1 MDRLTDIS
9 TVKTLLERHGFRFS
23 KALGQNF
30 LINPSVCPR
39 MADACGANGN
49 HGVLEIGPGI
59 GTLTRELCR
68 VAGKVV
74 SIELDER
81 LPALLAETMADFENF
96 TLVQG
101 DALKLDLN
109 KLLEEQFGDMPV
121 SVCANLPYYITSPLI
136 MHLLESR
143 LPIDSITVMVQK
155 EAAERLCAKQ
165 GSREAGAVTLAVQYY
180 AQAEVLFDVSRGSF
194 MPAPNVDSSVIR
206 LTRRREPPCNTKN
219 EKHMF
224 SLIRAA
230 FNQRRK
236 TITNS
241 LMGAGV
247 SKAQIAAACDT
258 CGISPTARA
267 EQLTLHDF
275 AALSNALECVL

>member
-1 MDRLTDIS
+1 MDKLTDIS
-9 TVKTLLERHGFRFS
+9 TVKMLLEKYGFRFS

-39 MADACGANGN
+39 MAEACGATAES
-49 HGVLEIGPGI
+49 GVLEVGPGI

-68 VAGKVV
+68 AAGKVV

-81 LPALLAETMADFENF
+81 LPALLAETMADFDNF
-96 TLVQG
+96 TLVEG

-109 KLLEEQFGDMPV
+109 ALIAEQFGDRPV

-136 MHLLESR
+136 MHFLESR
-143 LPIDSITVMVQK
+143 LPIESITVMVQK
-155 EAAERLCAKQ
+155 EAAARLCAKQ

-180 AQAEVLFDVSRGSF
+180 AEAEVLFDVSRGSF

-206 LTRRREPPCNTKN
+206 LTLRKEPPCDVKS
-219 EKHMF
+219 EKMLF
-224 SLIRAA
+224 SFIRAA

-236 TITNS
+236 TILNS

-247 SKAQIAAACDT
+247 TKAQIAAACDAA
-258 CGISPTARA
+258 GIPQTARA
-267 EQLTLHDF
+267 EQLTLADF
-275 AALSNALECVL
+275 AALVNEMA

>member
-1 MDRLTDIS
+1 MDKLTDIS
-9 TVKTLLERHGFRFS
+9 AVKALLEAHGFRFS

-39 MADACGANGN
+39 MAASCGADDQSGI
-49 HGVLEIGPGI
+49 LEIGPGI

-68 VAGKVV
+68 TAKNVV
-74 SIELDER
+74 SIELDDR
-81 LPALLAETMADFENF
+81 LPALLAKTMADFDNF

-109 KLLEEQFGDMPV
+109 ALIDEHFGDMPV
-121 SVCANLPYYITSPLI
+121 YVCANLPYYITSPLI

-143 LPIDSITVMVQK
+143 LPIDAITVMVQK

-180 AQAEVLFDVSRGSF
+180 AQAESLFDVSRGSF
-194 MPAPNVDSSVIR
+194 IPAPNVDSRVIR
-206 LTRRREPPCNTKN
+206 LTLHKTPPCDVQN
-219 EKHMF
+219 EKRMF

-236 TITNS
+236 TLTNS
-241 LMGAGV
+241 LMGAGF
-247 SKAQIAAACDT
+247 SKVQIADACET
-258 CGISPTARA
+258 CGIAPTARA
-267 EQLTLHDF
+267 EQLTLQDY
-275 AALSNALECVL
+275 AALSNVLGG

>member
-9 TVKTLLERHGFRFS
+9 AVKALLEAHGFRFS

-39 MADACGANGN
+39 MAAECGADKTG
-49 HGVLEIGPGI
+49 GILEIGPGI

-68 VAGKVV
+68 TAAKVV
-74 SIELDER
+74 SIELDDR
-81 LPALLAETMADFENF
+81 LPALLSKTMADFDNF

-101 DALKLDLN
+101 DALKLDLAA
-109 KLLEEQFGDMPV
+109 LIAEHFGDMPV
-121 SVCANLPYYITSPLI
+121 YVCANLPYYITSPLI

-143 LPIDSITVMVQK
+143 LPIDAVTVMVQK

-165 GSREAGAVTLAVQYY
+165 GSRESGAVTLAVQYY
-180 AQAEVLFDVSRGSF
+180 AQAESLFDVSRGSF
-194 MPAPNVDSSVIR
+194 IPAPNVDSRVIR
-206 LTRRREPPCNTKN
+206 LTLHKTPPCDVHN
-219 EKHMF
+219 EKRMF

-236 TITNS
+236 TLTNS
-241 LMGAGV
+241 LMGAGF
-247 SKAQIAAACDT
+247 SKAAIAAACEACD
-258 CGISPTARA
+258 IAPTARA
-267 EQLTLHDF
+267 EQLTLQDY
-275 AALSNALECVL
+275 AALSNALESLS

>member
-9 TVKTLLERHGFRFS
+9 TVKALLEKHGFHFS

-39 MADACGANGN
+39 MAEACGATADS
-49 HGVLEIGPGI
+49 GVLEIGPGI

-68 VAGKVV
+68 AAGKVV

-81 LPALLAETMADFENF
+81 LPALLAETMADFPNF
-96 TLVQG
+96 TLVKG

-109 KLLEEQFGDMPV
+109 RLIAEQFGDRPV

-165 GSREAGAVTLAVQYY
+165 GSRLSGAVTLAVQYY
-180 AQAEVLFDVSRGSF
+180 AEAEVLFSVSRGSF

-206 LTRRREPPCNTKN
+206 LTLHKTPPCEVAD
-219 EKHMF
+219 EKRMF

-236 TITNS
+236 TILNS

-247 SKAQIAAACDT
+247 TKAAIAAACDA
-258 CGISPTARA
+258 CGIAQTARA
-267 EQLTLHDF
+267 EQLTLRDF
-275 AALSNALECVL
+275 AALSNAL

>member
-9 TVKTLLERHGFRFS
+9 TVKALLEKHGFHFS

-39 MADACGANGN
+39 MAEACGATAES
-49 HGVLEIGPGI
+49 GVLEIGPGI

-68 VAGKVV
+68 AAGKVV

-81 LPALLAETMADFENF
+81 LPALLAETMADFPNF
-96 TLVQG
+96 TLVEG

-109 KLLEEQFGDMPV
+109 RLIAEQFGDRPV

-165 GSREAGAVTLAVQYY
+165 GSRLSGAVTLAVQYY
-180 AQAEVLFDVSRGSF
+180 AEAEVLFSVSRGSF

-206 LTRRREPPCNTKN
+206 LTLHKTPPCEVAD
-219 EKHMF
+219 EKRMF

-236 TITNS
+236 TILNS

-247 SKAQIAAACDT
+247 TKAAIAAACDA
-258 CGISPTARA
+258 CGIAQTARA
-267 EQLTLHDF
+267 EQLTLRDF
-275 AALSNALECVL
+275 AALSNAL